1 MMPNVLSRWRSVLT
15 TYLQSQYLCGN
26 IFFHI
31 QTKLDNLDQRI
42 IQDVAQFC
50 SLAGQAAA
58 KLAATPFKVVFY
70 SIWMG
75 SITSWPALLAV
86 YAFFILGACFQR

>member
-1 MMPNVLSRWRSVLT
+1 MSGRAFYHLHSRV
-15 TYLQSQYLCGN
+15 
-26 IFFHI
+26 
-31 QTKLDNLDQRI
+31 DNPDQRI

-50 SLAGQAAA
+50 SLAGDVAA

-70 SIWMG
+70 SVWMC

-86 YAFFILGACFQR
+86 YGFFVLGACLQR